1 MKSTENTQSATSRD
15 RIRKTESRYPTYDTM
30 DAIAHGVQARL
41 DERTSFSR
49 RVTDET
55 VNTARAMGVSNMTI
69 ERWAMRRL
77 NRLTLE
83 TERLQQIKNLLER
96 SRRDASLKQITTNV

>member
-1 MKSTENTQSATSRD
+1 MKSTGNIQNETSKGK
-15 RIRKTESRYPTYDTM
+15 IKKSVSCYSTYDTM

-55 VNTARAMGVSNMTI
+55 VNTARALGVPNTTI
-69 ERWAMRRL
+69 ETWAIQRL

-83 TERLQQIKNLLER
+83 TERLRQIKNLLER
-96 SRRDASLKQITTNV
+96 GRDTPLEQITMHV